1 MLVTAKTSRHSSR
14 IGSTREAAQLAKA
27 MFKYEEHGNY
37 YFSQR
42 DFMQYLPDGWKYL
55 GGGVFRV
62 AFRAPSGVVYK
73 VANSKEN
80 DALNKKEAQIFARMA
95 REVWIPTTT
104 YYECDGLPIIAM
116 PYLENDGTK
125 LNEHGREIHDWMSR
139 IVPDLHSG
147 NYVVI
152 NGRPIGRDVVGYQ
165 GLNSSGRFCG
175 ECCRKHARGKH
186 VVKVL
191 EYA

>member
-27 MFKYEEHGNY
+27 IFKYEDAGYE
-37 YFSQR
+37 YFDRRS
-42 DFMQYLPDGWKYL
+42 FMTFIPAGWTYL

-73 VANSKEN
+73 VANNKDN
-80 DALNKKEAQIFARMA
+80 DTLNKKEAEIFARMA

-116 PYLENDGTK
+116 PFLENDGTK
-125 LNEHGREIHDWMSR
+125 LNEHGAELLDWMHN

-147 NYVVI
+147 NYVVV
-152 NGRPIGRDVVGYQ
+152 NGRPIGRDVVGYD
-165 GLNSSGRFCG
+165 GLRSSGRFCG
-175 ECCRKHARGKH
+175 VCCKKHARGRH
-186 VVKVL
+186 SVKPL